1 MRTLAKFSQQR
12 YDPPMPSMS
21 YLGKLLKLVLYRNA
35 FEFNGEFFLQ
45 VSGCPIGLRSSP
57 SLCCLVVNELVEK
70 IKNMDKNVIKMS
82 YKIHRNVVL
91 LR

>member
-1 MRTLAKFSQQR
+1 MFTTVNQEEAYETAMKTLAKVNQER
-12 YDPPMPSMS
+12 YDPPMPSMH

-35 FEFNGEFFLQ
+35 FEFNGKFYLQ

-70 IKNMDKNVIKMS
+70 
-82 YKIHRNVVL
+82 
-91 LR
+91 